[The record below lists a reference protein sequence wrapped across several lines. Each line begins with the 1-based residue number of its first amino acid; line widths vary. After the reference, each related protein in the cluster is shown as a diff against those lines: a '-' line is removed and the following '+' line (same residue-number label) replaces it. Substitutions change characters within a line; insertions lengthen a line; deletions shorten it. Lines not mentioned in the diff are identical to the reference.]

1 MTFNEHDIELRSIE
15 IKLKEAQNEIHR
27 MEQQIKD
34 LTNTE
39 RQLQSIIRERDGAIK
54 ELNTKLKASNDNLE
68 TLSENFTSTAEI
80 DQLREML
87 EDKDKHIQDLTETLN
102 QFHDDQQR
110 YINDTALNSAEQ
122 VHLISSDL
130 TRAEASNRVL
140 KTQLDALKRQLTNI
154 QQREK
159 TSREMIK
166 TLKNQLIRRPVF
178 SVTSDKRP
186 PSSAREEQ
194 QQKRINDL
202 ENELRETKDELR
214 RQTNINDNKKVKKIR
229 RGHKSGFLFRMFKF
243 RFGPNNFIRFKKNR
257 FQKFHFFLFIKRQK
271 MLLS

>member
-15 IKLKEAQNEIHR
+15 IKLKEAHNELHR
-27 MEQQIKD
+27 MEQQMKD

-39 RQLQSIIRERDGAIK
+39 RQLQAIVRERDSVIK
-54 ELNTKLKASNDNLE
+54 ELNAKLKASNDNLE
-68 TLSENFTSTAEI
+68 MLSENFTSTAEI

-102 QFHDDQQR
+102 QFHDDQQK

-122 VHLISSDL
+122 VHLISTDL

-140 KTQLDALKRQLTNI
+140 KTQVEALKRQLTNI

-186 PSSAREEQ
+186 TSSAREEQ
-194 QQKRINDL
+194 QQKRINEL

-214 RQTNINDNKKVKKIR
+214 RQTNINDNKKVYKEFFFQGMNTRVKKIR
-229 RGHKSGFLFRMFKF
+229 IK
-243 RFGPNNFIRFKKNR
+243 NF
-257 FQKFHFFLFIKRQK
+257 
-271 MLLS
+271 S